1 MRVDLGNLTEITKKS
16 AAVQNKG
23 TQAVLNENI
32 TTKETDKTGHSYT
45 VKSVTYETLLAEDK
59 KSAEDIAM
67 QAEAVDPQAMHD
79 EMAVLANT
87 TTEEDYE
94 KMEEDGYSVN
104 DTEIPEIVTEMDK
117 IKIQLAKAGVD
128 IRIFGD
134 DVSVEKI
141 AEVLGSAGVGQIEA
155 ALRMAD
161 LPATEQN
168 VSETEEALEMAEN
181 LEPLSDGAK
190 KYILDNG
197 LDATIDNLY
206 KAEYSAGG
214 TGESYSV
221 PSIEENTDFSQLD
234 EQIQKMLQDTGFEI
248 TDENIEDSRW
258 LLENEIPL
266 TAENLESYQS
276 LKDLRLPQDNEVV
289 LKAITDA
296 IAQGKRPK
304 DAVLAITR
312 QRQLEE
318 VRLEMSAKANYALAG
333 KDFSIDT
340 DAIAETIEALK
351 KRKKHI
357 TRNFYHREALSR
369 QKKISKFIRILSR
382 YLKS

>member
-67 QAEAVDPQAMHD
+67 QADAVDPQAMHD

-141 AEVLGSAGVGQIEA
+141 
-155 ALRMAD
+155 
-161 LPATEQN
+161 
-168 VSETEEALEMAEN
+168 
-181 LEPLSDGAK
+181 
-190 KYILDNG
+190 
-197 LDATIDNLY
+197 
-206 KAEYSAGG
+206 
-214 TGESYSV
+214 SYSKFKV
-221 PSIEENTDFSQLD
+221 SINRFTHSEAFCTSF
-234 EQIQKMLQDTGFEI
+234 
-248 TDENIEDSRW
+248 
-258 LLENEIPL
+258 
-266 TAENLESYQS
+266 
-276 LKDLRLPQDNEVV
+276 LKTSCSFC
-289 LKAITDA
+289 AYA
-296 IAQGKRPK
+296 FFASAQ
-304 DAVLAITR
+304 
-312 QRQLEE
+312 
-318 VRLEMSAKANYALAG
+318 
-333 KDFSIDT
+333 
-340 DAIAETIEALK
+340 
-351 KRKKHI
+351 
-357 TRNFYHREALSR
+357 
-369 QKKISKFIRILSR
+369 
-382 YLKS
+382 